1 LPKIVSHYPDSF
13 LGMNYV
19 TDYQIGYI
27 FMANIIASFL
37 TFLALSNN
45 YLALKW
51 KFNFVLWKNDAV
63 WLPIMIAGIAFA
75 INEQFDKILLG
86 ACCR

>member
-1 LPKIVSHYPDSF
+1 
-13 LGMNYV
+13 
-19 TDYQIGYI
+19 
-27 FMANIIASFL
+27 MANIIASFL

-51 KFNFVLWKNDAV
+51 KFNFVWKNMMRTV
-63 WLPIMIAGIAFA
+63 YLLIAGIAFA

-86 ACCR
+86 RLLPANIAEAEVGYILPVINWVYGFV

>member
-1 LPKIVSHYPDSF
+1 
-13 LGMNYV
+13 
-19 TDYQIGYI
+19 
-27 FMANIIASFL
+27 MANIIASFL

-51 KFNFVLWKNDAV
+51 NSISFWKKNDAV
-63 WLPIMIAGIAFA
+63 WFTIMIAGIAFA

-86 ACCR
+86 ACCRLT

>member
-1 LPKIVSHYPDSF
+1 
-13 LGMNYV
+13 MNYV

-45 YLALKW
+45 YLALKLNSIS
-51 KFNFVLWKNDAV
+51 FYGKNDAV
-63 WLPIMIAGIAFA
+63 WLTYHDRRNRLA
-75 INEQFDKILLG
+75 INE
-86 ACCR
+86 